1 MYILYGA
8 TPGFRGPRMK
18 RQNYGNGGEVMQTRL
33 NKRIPVEEKTWAQL
47 SRLKEPGETYDDLLN
62 RLIENEAGMRLSR
75 DLRNLEAEE
84 DFVEL
89 S

>member
-1 MYILYGA
+1 
-8 TPGFRGPRMK
+8 
-18 RQNYGNGGEVMQTRL
+18 MQTRL

-47 SRLKEPGETYDDLLN
+47 SRLKEPGETYDDLLK
-62 RLIENEAGMRLSR
+62 RLIENETGMRLSR